1 MVGAPTWT
9 LAVAASFSL
18 TELEA
23 ADPGAKSLTAA
34 PITAVHVGS
43 LRVGRRSKSEGPQRN
58 AAQGCVCAVCMR
70 CAMRRTSSGREPD
83 DHFVLL
89 HLAGWKRRRPRRR
102 RCCHQGRT
110 IWGVVSTAADNEDR
124 GDRGDDE
131 EAEAAEDD
139 ATTPRTSNLLGAG

>member
-70 CAMRRTSSGREPD
+70 CAMRRTYMEDYVALGLSESSNNKQSGLVD
-83 DHFVLL
+83 D
-89 HLAGWKRRRPRRR
+89 
-102 RCCHQGRT
+102 
-110 IWGVVSTAADNEDR
+110 
-124 GDRGDDE
+124 
-131 EAEAAEDD
+131 
-139 ATTPRTSNLLGAG
+139 